1 LNPEPTLAWRHRAT
15 RAALLHQ
22 GTRHP
27 CARRRWTSMHQSVHV
42 CLRTP
47 QIRARKQ
54 GPRYRRKFVCSPA
67 YGRPGPAGIGCRQIP
82 RERGRLYGG
91 VCTSRCTAGA
101 LLAGCPAPR
110 RRRSC
115 CLVARAMCRPWPLA
129 IRRVLS
135 SSRHPRSPHV
145 ITGSDARGEAAGP
158 ARRNLEESSK
168 QSAMLPATASSF
180 EAHDLRYEMLS
191 FMLHIIHA
199 QN

>member
-1 LNPEPTLAWRHRAT
+1 MNLNQRWLVEQREP
-15 RAALLHQ
+15 
-22 GTRHP
+22 P
-27 CARRRWTSMHQSVHV
+27 C
-42 CLRTP
+42 C
-47 QIRARKQ
+47 IRARVIPARGVSGHECISQSMCACGHPKSGRGSKGQ
-54 GPRYRRKFVCSPA
+54 GIV
-67 YGRPGPAGIGCRQIP
+67 GPAGIGCRRIP

>member
-1 LNPEPTLAWRHRAT
+1 MAVCRSSAMGVVLATTVNFQVRSVPTCRLRNSSGSRVL
-15 RAALLHQ
+15 RAA
-22 GTRHP
+22 
-27 CARRRWTSMHQSVHV
+27 
-42 CLRTP
+42 
-47 QIRARKQ
+47 
-54 GPRYRRKFVCSPA
+54 
-67 YGRPGPAGIGCRQIP
+67 
-82 RERGRLYGG
+82 
-91 VCTSRCTAGA
+91 
-101 LLAGCPAPR
+101 CPAAR

>member
-1 LNPEPTLAWRHRAT
+1 
-15 RAALLHQ
+15 
-22 GTRHP
+22 
-27 CARRRWTSMHQSVHV
+27 M
-42 CLRTP
+42 
-47 QIRARKQ
+47 RARVIPARGVGGHQCISQSMCACGHPKSGRGSKGQ
-54 GPRYRRKFVCSPA
+54 GIVANLR
-67 YGRPGPAGIGCRQIP
+67 
-82 RERGRLYGG
+82 
-91 VCTSRCTAGA
+91 RCTAGA
-101 LLAGCPAPR
+101 LLAGCPAAR